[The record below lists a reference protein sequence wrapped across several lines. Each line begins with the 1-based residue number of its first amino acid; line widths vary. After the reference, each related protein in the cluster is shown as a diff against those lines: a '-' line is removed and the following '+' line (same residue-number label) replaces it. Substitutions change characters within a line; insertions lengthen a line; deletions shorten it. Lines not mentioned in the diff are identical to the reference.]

1 MSGVFGGGGQGVDG
15 EGKQPRT
22 TTGTSSAGPSGIV
35 GLGGASWQDAQANA
49 QWIAEHPGFKSG
61 DRFSTGELATGQHYQ
76 EWYQWLLQD
85 PGAQAAFKKFGN
97 DFIRF
102 EWEANLQNLQGQA
115 YEMKFV
121 AKFGVMPTAFFRSP
135 GGGGGGGGQSKA
147 QSIAAAMA
155 AIKNQAAELGLP
167 IDDGTLRSL
176 ATTVVNENWSAD
188 MLTDHLLKDPSKI
201 TLPGN
206 YAATADQLKGMANR
220 QLVTIADGTAKEWA
234 QRILSGEMSIDTVN
248 NILQQQAA
256 GEFGWAADLLASGA
270 TMSDILSPARDLLA
284 RELEINPNDVNLMD
298 TRWRNMVQVT
308 NTDNSKRAATL
319 TEVVQAARKDPGW
332 AKTANSARMAASV
345 ANMLRNVM
353 EGT

>member
-1 MSGVFGGGGQGVDG
+1 MGINNVPDGGTGGRD
-15 EGKQPRT
+15 T
-22 TTGTSSAGPSGIV
+22 TSRPGNSGISS
-35 GLGGASWQDAQANA
+35 LANDAWGDALENA

-61 DRFSTGELATGQHYQ
+61 DSYFDGTKATGQEYQ
-76 EWYQWLLQD
+76 EWHQWLLQNS
-85 PGAQAAFKKFGN
+85 GAAAAYAKFGD

-102 EWEANLQNLQGQA
+102 EWEAHLQNLQGQA
-115 YEMKFV
+115 YEIKFTS
-121 AKFGVMPTAFFRSP
+121 KFGVKPSTFFRSG

-206 YAATADQLKGMANR
+206 YAATADQLKGIANR

-256 GEFGWAADLLASGA
+256 SEFGWAADLLASGA

-284 RELEINPNDVNLMD
+284 RELELNPNDVNLMD

-319 TEVVQAARKDPGW
+319 TEVVQAARKDTGW

-345 ANMLRNVM
+345 ATMLRNVM